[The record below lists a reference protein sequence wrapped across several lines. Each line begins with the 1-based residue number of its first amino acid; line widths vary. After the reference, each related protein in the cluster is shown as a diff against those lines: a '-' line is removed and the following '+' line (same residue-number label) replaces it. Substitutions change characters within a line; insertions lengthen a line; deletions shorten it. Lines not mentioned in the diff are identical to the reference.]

1 MITTKGQQYERVRY
15 QHEYSK
21 FVRRHSNAELE
32 QLERCYSENLVT
44 RDTQA
49 QEKIWLNV
57 CKLYHLIFEEGWS
70 LFRRKKVLKELYDR
84 FFRLEINRKVSR
96 PNFDVCVKLCGGDC
110 QPGSAKERCILLASE
125 DVFDAFDTLNKGMIH
140 WRQFIF
146 YLHLLNEPA
155 LSCEEQLKKAFIIIS
170 SSNDDG
176 LDYYYAS
183 CASSKKHQPTL
194 AIDLQDLASILF
206 PLVKV
211 SAMTTILS
219 ALDEAWAQVVTSCQ
233 ATNKTKL
240 SLHLFEK
247 MLNQRVVQ
255 CFFARSRTLAWG
267 RGNYF
272 NAFVCHWEAELYN
285 TELLSIIR
293 NSRRDHA
300 IRDKLVR
307 DDNRKRRQVY
317 KCWIERTRY
326 QLSQRKSFGAMDQ
339 MFVFHQLLHGYMA
352 LCSWRTKQNSACDI
366 QRVGRGFLGKIKSK
380 IQSMMKESA
389 ILIQTHFR
397 IYLARRT
404 YQQLLSRYLSAVV
417 KVQCLFR
424 GTLARR
430 LALKKLITLV
440 EKQRS
445 ENEQEIARYAFERG
459 IWSLTRLQSHK
470 RRHIAILEVNRLR
483 QKRQRETD
491 VRHAM
496 EARNAAFRRE
506 RKLYQRQLEAYYQ
519 QMKEDHD
526 TNQKNESKIKQDKIR
541 LRTLQRRLKNDE
553 LKSQEPDIDLEEK
566 LATEE
571 WKQGWLTKIENDIVK
586 AKEYYVSCLDRPAN
600 KREKKARVIAKKRIK
615 ERVAEVLRRADAKN
629 IPMEIKEA
637 KVIAREE
644 VVYMVG
650 EEERRRLL
658 REMDKAFIKREN
670 DKEKI
675 RIQVETAKRDAHA
688 RATVYAVS
696 VVASACRRWLA
707 RREMRRLCVE
717 RYEKRYDSG
726 HHTFYYLNKVTGE
739 STWTKPKVMG
749 MLDIPVKD
757 EWVGPLRD
765 MHNFPYYFNPS
776 TYNIKWECPLNV
788 EVCGGTVLQTWWREY
803 PVRVGACPN
812 FASRLNEDDGIRYC
826 QECFDRKV
834 QDDHGKDDTN
844 KAK

>member
-1 MITTKGQQYERVRY
+1 MITTKGQQYERVRF

-21 FVRRHSNAELE
+21 FVRHSNAELE

-49 QEKIWLNV
+49 QEIIWTSV

-84 FFRLEINRKVSR
+84 FFRLEINRRISR
-96 PNFDVCVKLCGGDC
+96 PNFDVCVKLCCCDC

-125 DVFDAFDTLNKGMIH
+125 DVFNAFDTLSKGMIN

-146 YLHLLNEPA
+146 YLHLLSEPA

-170 SSNDDG
+170 SSTDDG
-176 LDYYYAS
+176 LEYYYAS
-183 CASSKKHQPTL
+183 SASSSTKHQPTL

-206 PLVKV
+206 PLIKI
-211 SAMTTILS
+211 SALETVLN
-219 ALDEAWAQVVTSCQ
+219 ALDEAWAEVVTKCG
-233 ATNKTKL
+233 ANNKTKL

-247 MLNQRVVQ
+247 MLNQRVIQ
-255 CFFARSRTLAWG
+255 SFFAGSRSLAWG
-267 RGNYF
+267 KGDYF
-272 NAFVCHWEAELYN
+272 KVFVCHWEAELYN
-285 TELLSIIR
+285 AELLSIIR

-307 DDNRKRRQVY
+307 DDNRKRRQVC
-317 KCWIERTRY
+317 KCWLERTRY
-326 QLSQRKSFGAMDQ
+326 QISQRKSFDSMNR
-339 MFVFHQLLHGYMA
+339 MFVVHQLFHGYIA
-352 LCSWRTKQNSACDI
+352 LCSWRTKHNSACDI
-366 QRVGRGFLGKIKSK
+366 QRVGRGFLGKIKAK
-380 IQSMMKESA
+380 IQFMMKESA

-404 YQQLLSRYLSAVV
+404 FQQLLSRYLSAVV

-430 LALKKLITLV
+430 LALKKLMTLV

-445 ENEQEIARYAFERG
+445 ENEQEMARYAFERG
-459 IWSLTRLQSHK
+459 IWSLTRLQSHR

-483 QKRQRETD
+483 QKRQREIE

-496 EARNAAFRRE
+496 ESRSAAFRRE

-519 QMKEDHD
+519 QMKDDHD
-526 TNQKNESKIKQDKIR
+526 TNQKNEAKIRQDNIR

-553 LKSQEPDIDLEEK
+553 LKSQEPDIEMEEK

-571 WKQGWLTKIENDIVK
+571 WKQGWLTKIEKDIVK
-586 AKEYYVSCLDRPAN
+586 AKEYYVSCLDRPAS
-600 KREKKARVIAKKRIK
+600 KREKKNRAVAKKRIK
-615 ERVAEVLRRADAKN
+615 ERVAVVLRRADAKN

-650 EEERRRLL
+650 EEERNRLL
-658 REMDKAFIKREN
+658 EQMDKAFIKREN
-670 DKEKI
+670 DKEKT

-707 RREMRRLCVE
+707 RREMRRLCLE
-717 RYEKRYDSG
+717 RYEKRYDEN

-739 STWTKPKVMG
+739 TRWTKPEAMG

-757 EWVGPLRD
+757 EWVVLRD
-765 MHNFPYYFNPS
+765 IHNFPYYFNPS
-776 TYNIKWECPLNV
+776 TYDIKWNPPLNV

-803 PVRVGACPN
+803 PVKTGGCPN
-812 FASRLNEDDGIRYC
+812 LACCLNEDDGIRYC

-834 QDDHGKDDTN
+834 QNNYGEDDTC
-844 KAK
+844 